1 MPRKTVST
9 APRDTNIALDPHDK
23 KPAKTVKTI
32 VKAAGAKPGPKPG
45 AKAAAAK
52 PAVKPAT
59 KATAAKPAATKE
71 PIQKET
77 SNIGEVEMGD
87 LPKGLTDIL
96 PEEMLRILGEAKPDV
111 KEVNFGIGTLPNDLG
126 FVRVYAE
133 DKLVTITD
141 PEHLPRGFVT
151 LESNKTLGSK
161 VFYIHTTKLPGHP
174 AEGEYTTALRN
185 AYDVAIS
192 EALRDAGYS
201 DFIPAAVATIGTV
214 EEFNPMLAS
223 VEPMH
228 RRTRRLGPPPQQYLA
243 RPIGEHYNRNTMSV
257 LTRNGETDYMFVL
270 DNLMEVNTSRA
281 AVNQAIERGHQLV
294 IVTIGERSFTAA
306 VTLESYPISL
316 STLNQTLL
324 LEYLNDAV
332 RALLVTAWFDKMITD
347 VVVTEFN
354 TKFTYVTT
362 APTA

>member
-9 APRDTNIALDPHDK
+9 APQDTNIALDPNDK
-23 KPAKTVKTI
+23 KPVKTVKTI
-32 VKAAGAKPGPKPG
+32 VKAAGAKPG
-45 AKAAAAK
+45 AKAAA
-52 PAVKPAT
+52 
-59 KATAAKPAATKE
+59 KATAAKPTADASKE
-71 PIQKET
+71 PT
-77 SNIGEVEMGD
+77 LTVELGN
-87 LPKGLTDIL
+87 LPAGFGSEFNFDKVADDT
-96 PEEMLRILGEAKPDV
+96 KV
-111 KEVNFGIGTLPNDLG
+111 VNFGVGTLPNDLG

-141 PEHLPRGFVT
+141 PEHLPRGWVT
-151 LESNKTLGSK
+151 LESSKTLGSK

-223 VEPMH
+223 MEPMH
-228 RRTRRLGPPPQQYLA
+228 RRMRRLGPPPQQYLA

-316 STLNQTLL
+316 NTLNQTLL

-354 TKFTYVTT
+354 TKFAYVTT
-362 APTA
+362 TPSA

>member
-1 MPRKTVST
+1 MARKTVPTTSQDNT
-9 APRDTNIALDPHDK
+9 SLNLTLDPNDK
-23 KPAKTVKTI
+23 QPVKTVKAI
-32 VKAAGAKPGPKPG
+32 AKAATKPAAKKPGPKPG

-52 PAVKPAT
+52 AAVKPVVE
-59 KATAAKPAATKE
+59 KATR
-71 PIQKET
+71 
-77 SNIGEVEMGD
+77 NIGEAEVGLKTSLDD

-96 PEEMLRILGEAKPDV
+96 PDAMLEILDTTKGDAKV
-111 KEVNFGIGTLPNDLG
+111 VNFGVGTLPNDLG

-141 PEHLPRGFVT
+141 PEHLPRGWVT

-174 AEGEYTTALRN
+174 QEGEYTTALRN

-201 DFIPAAVATIGTV
+201 DFIPAAVATIGVV
-214 EEFNPMLAS
+214 EEFNPMLVNMES
-223 VEPMH
+223 IH
-228 RRTRRLGPPPQQYLA
+228 SRLRRQRRPDQQYLT

-316 STLNQTLL
+316 NTLNQTLL

-354 TKFTYVTT
+354 TKFAYVTT
-362 APTA
+362 APAA